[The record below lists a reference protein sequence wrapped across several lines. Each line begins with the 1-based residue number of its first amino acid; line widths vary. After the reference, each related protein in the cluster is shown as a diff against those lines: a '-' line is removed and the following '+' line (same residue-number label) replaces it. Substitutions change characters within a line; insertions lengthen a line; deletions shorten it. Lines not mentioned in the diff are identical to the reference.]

1 MVKAIYPGSF
11 DPVTNGHLD
20 IIDRASKVFES
31 LIVAV
36 LENPRKDVMFSMG
49 ERVQMLEYTTGC
61 YDNVEVVCHQGLL
74 VDFAQKQGIRIIIK
88 GLRAISDFENEF
100 QMALVNRKL
109 NCNVETMFMVT
120 NNMYSYVSSSIVKE
134 VAGYGGDIRGLVPS
148 QVYTMIK
155 NKLFEETVIN
165 KNQD

>member
-20 IIDRASKVFES
+20 IIDRASKVFGH

-36 LENPRKDVMFSMG
+36 LENPRKDVMFSMV
-49 ERVQMLEYTTGC
+49 ERVQMLENTTGC

-74 VDFAQKQGIRIIIK
+74 VDFAQKQGVRIIIK

-134 VAGYGGDIRGLVPS
+134 VASYGGDIKDLVPS
-148 QVYTMIK
+148 QVYAMIK
-155 NKLFEETVIN
+155 NKLFERIHN
-165 KNQD
+165 KY